1 MKKSKIAFIGIVFSV
16 LLTGCMTSS
25 EPYSFP
31 ISNVESK
38 TFNFSKVD
46 SSNVKELSANDVLSA
61 VKSYIRDNGAFY
73 KCQSS
78 SFFSKGGCYDSNGSS
93 GLSERWGSEVS
104 RVDGKFVL
112 TYFKTATY
120 STGRED
126 KATTVQ
132 TFPYELT
139 ENDEQFSVTLFPPK
153 TASVTPDTNAVGL
166 TMSPPIRDENVLI
179 WTQRILDKDKTVD
192 IDKFSYLDGE
202 FDVALDPQSVKA
214 NLIREFGLTFRE
226 KENGVQWVSESKV
239 LYMDNTSV
247 SISVTLNLYRGESK
261 VEYSLR
267 SPHSL
272 RSNGKVLG
280 FSDEIFTK
288 ALADLKASSN
298 A

>member
-1 MKKSKIAFIGIVFSV
+1 
-16 LLTGCMTSS
+16 
-25 EPYSFP
+25 
-31 ISNVESK
+31 
-38 TFNFSKVD
+38 
-46 SSNVKELSANDVLSA
+46 
-61 VKSYIRDNGAFY
+61 
-73 KCQSS
+73 
-78 SFFSKGGCYDSNGSS
+78 
-93 GLSERWGSEVS
+93 
-104 RVDGKFVL
+104 
-112 TYFKTATY
+112 
-120 STGRED
+120 
-126 KATTVQ
+126 
-132 TFPYELT
+132 
-139 ENDEQFSVTLFPPK
+139 
-153 TASVTPDTNAVGL
+153 
-166 TMSPPIRDENVLI
+166 MSPPISDENVLI